1 MPLSVRRR
9 ALPSMRYSLKRTVKK
24 AIYVQHTK
32 PTEFVMSST
41 DPGRAGA
48 SRTTFTSPTELAAA
62 LRRAEAAHAEYEK
75 RTGQPDAAWAD
86 WYAAHM
92 LAEQAGKRRPI

>member
-1 MPLSVRRR
+1 
-9 ALPSMRYSLKRTVKK
+9 MRYSLKRTVKK